1 MSKKYHE
8 KIDRFSNN
16 ATIRKFQIV
25 QKEEGK
31 YE

>member
-8 KIDRFSNN
+8 KIDRLSNN
-16 ATIRKFQIV
+16 ATIRNFLIA
-25 QKEEGK
+25 QKEGQ